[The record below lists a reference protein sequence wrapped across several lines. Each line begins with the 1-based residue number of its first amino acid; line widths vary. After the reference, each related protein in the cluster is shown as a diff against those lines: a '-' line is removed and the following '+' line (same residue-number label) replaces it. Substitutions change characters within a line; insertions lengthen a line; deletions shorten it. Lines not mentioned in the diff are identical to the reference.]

1 MVCEILFFE
10 MSDWILERREIKERI
25 DVQSSHKYACNMSK
39 GNMVVVINIGLR
51 KEKNKR
57 RITRLAYMKIKKD

>member
-1 MVCEILFFE
+1 

-25 DVQSSHKYACNMSK
+25 DVQSSHKYACNMST

-51 KEKNKR
+51 KEKKQTKEESR
-57 RITRLAYMKIKKD
+57 DWHI